1 MPRYFD
7 LRSTIVIVVGHGLL
21 PEEEDRPLAYDLKRE
36 ITARAGGAEGRTAV
50 VVTDVWLL
58 SQELGEFFPAI
69 AIGGP
74 AVNEF
79 TDEIYGDLPVL
90 VTRDQEVFVQMAP
103 EASAW
108 RCGEC
113 TRRARAKPWSR
124 SSAMDCSSA
133 SWTSPGGGS
142 DPAASDAQGRPR
154 GGMLV

>member
-7 LRSTIVIVVGHGLL
+7 LRSTVLIVVGHGLL

-79 TDEIYGDLPVL
+79 TEEIYGDLPVL

-103 EASAW
+103 EDKRAALWGMHEAGTREAVESFQRDGLLERFLDFAW
-108 RCGEC
+108 RRE
-113 TRRARAKPWSR
+113 
-124 SSAMDCSSA
+124 
-133 SWTSPGGGS
+133 
-142 DPAASDAQGRPR
+142 
-154 GGMLV
+154 

>member
-103 EASAW
+103 EGKRVALWGMHEAGTREAVESFQRDGLLERFLDLAW
-108 RCGEC
+108 RRE
-113 TRRARAKPWSR
+113 
-124 SSAMDCSSA
+124 
-133 SWTSPGGGS
+133 
-142 DPAASDAQGRPR
+142 
-154 GGMLV
+154 